1 MIADSRDLE
10 GAFRGDF
17 FRGMREPRVAFVG
30 RSNVGKSSLINALL
44 GATLARTSNQPGKTR
59 EIHFYQWPEARLLV
73 ADLPGYGY
81 AKVSATKRDRWA
93 KFIGAYLQ
101 ADPALVRIAI
111 LLDAR
116 HGPTPIDEV
125 AIEFLSLARVPVTLI
140 FSKCDE
146 LRTQSE
152 RVKRRR
158 EAISALGRLGQ
169 DGESAHW
176 VSARTGDGIDGL
188 RGLLRDATSG
198 PEARESGKGEGGS
211 C

>member
-1 MIADSRDLE
+1 MGGRHVNTIADVRDLE

-17 FRGMREPRVAFVG
+17 LRGMREPRVAFVG

-44 GATLARTSNQPGKTR
+44 GATLARTSNRPGKTR
-59 EIHFYQWPEARLLV
+59 EIHFYQWPEAGLLV

-81 AKVSATKRDRWA
+81 AKVSATERDRWA
-93 KFIGAYLQ
+93 KFIGAYIH
-101 ADPALVRIAI
+101 ADRALIRIVV

-116 HGPTPIDEV
+116 HGPTPIDRV
-125 AIEFLSLARVPVTLI
+125 AIEFLSSSKVPVTLI

-152 RVKRRR
+152 RIRRRR
-158 EAISALGRLGQ
+158 ETGMP
-169 DGESAHW
+169 GESGLW
-176 VSARTGDGIDGL
+176 VSARTGEGVDGL
-188 RGLLRDATSG
+188 RRLLRTF
-198 PEARESGKGEGGS
+198 KGGGVP